1 MGSTPS
7 RLSTSG
13 ASARRATLRPS
24 LRSSARY
31 TRPRGPRPISSL
43 RTNRD
48 AFGDDAEGAEGAG
61 AADDAEEAESAE
73 EGGGGEA
80 GRGELVAKRR
90 MGVGPWPA
98 SRVAILFS
106 TSRKPR
112 SSASIFL

>member
-43 RTNRD
+43 RTNRV
-48 AFGDDAEGAEGAG
+48 AFGDDADGAEGDDAGTAGGAG
-61 AADDAEEAESAE
+61 AAEVAEGADA
-73 EGGGGEA
+73 EA
-80 GRGELVAKRR
+80 GRGGLLAKRR

-98 SRVAILFS
+98 SRAAILFS
-106 TSRKPR
+106 TSREPQ
-112 SSASIFL
+112 S

>member
-43 RTNRD
+43 RTNRV
-48 AFGDDAEGAEGAG
+48 AFGDDPEGAEGDDPEGADGDDAEGAEEGAG
-61 AADDAEEAESAE
+61 A
-73 EGGGGEA
+73 EA

-98 SRVAILFS
+98 SSVAILFS

-112 SSASIFL
+112 S